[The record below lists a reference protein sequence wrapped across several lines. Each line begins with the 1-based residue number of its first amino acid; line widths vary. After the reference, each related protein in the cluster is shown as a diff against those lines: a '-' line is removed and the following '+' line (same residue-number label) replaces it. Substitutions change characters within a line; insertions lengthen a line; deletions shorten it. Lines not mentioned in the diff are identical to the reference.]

1 MSSQPH
7 NGNRRSLSRVDVYIP
22 IEFRLLPDIEKEHV
36 KSRISG
42 EPLLVDFHFAPPL
55 THHPQKGWINL
66 LNAKLDVIISKLS
79 LQFEGFHAMPFRY
92 VTLSGSGMGFSS
104 QEAFALCDLLE
115 IKMMLTLNRP
125 VALYL
130 YGEVVKIQR
139 QTSGYFI
146 AVLFK
151 MMDEAIRERIIQ
163 FVFEMEREM
172 LRERKEN

>member
-1 MSSQPH
+1 
-7 NGNRRSLSRVDVYIP
+7 
-22 IEFRLLPDIEKEHV
+22 
-36 KSRISG
+36 
-42 EPLLVDFHFAPPL
+42 L